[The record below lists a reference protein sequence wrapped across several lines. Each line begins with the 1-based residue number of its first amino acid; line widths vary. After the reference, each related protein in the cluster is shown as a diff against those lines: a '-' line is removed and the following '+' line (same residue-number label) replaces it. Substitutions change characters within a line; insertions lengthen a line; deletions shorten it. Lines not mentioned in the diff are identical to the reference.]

1 VTGDLWHDTS
11 QVPNQLKFYDGTQW
25 LRTSPDSSLPTFST
39 GNAGQLVKVNG
50 TGTALEYGTLDLSS
64 VIPLSQKGAANGI
77 AALDSNGN
85 LPSAS
90 LPTNLSVSSMYDVQ
104 ATASNQTYIIQRIY
118 KQGIRIEAISVMT
131 SGGTANVKI
140 NVNGSDYG
148 DIYAASTS
156 PVEQVLSTP
165 IEVDAN
171 TSSATIGY
179 TVSGA
184 SSAANLEVTLA
195 IGILST

>member
-1 VTGDLWHDTS
+1 
-11 QVPNQLKFYDGTQW
+11 
-25 LRTSPDSSLPTFST
+25 
-39 GNAGQLVKVNG
+39 
-50 TGTALEYGTLDLSS
+50 
-64 VIPLSQKGAANGI
+64 
-77 AALDSNGN
+77 
-85 LPSAS
+85 
-90 LPTNLSVSSMYDVQ
+90 MYDVQ

-131 SGGTANVKI
+131 SGGTANVKL
-140 NVNGSDYG
+140 NVNGTDYG
-148 DIYAASTS
+148 DIYSASTS